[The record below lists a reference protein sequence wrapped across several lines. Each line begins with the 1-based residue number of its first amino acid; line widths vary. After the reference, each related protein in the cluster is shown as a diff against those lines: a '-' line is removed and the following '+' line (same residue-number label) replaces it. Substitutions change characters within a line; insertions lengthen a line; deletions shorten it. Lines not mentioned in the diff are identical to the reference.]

1 MRFPNLTRLRP
12 PIRRVAVVDPGSRSL
27 KLLLATSEF
36 GRLRIRHKELIDLK
50 SEGLVSAEEIKTHL
64 LATLDLWG
72 SPPIALVLPQHL
84 STSQVIDLP
93 LAPESEVK
101 KLIEDETLRL
111 GGVSESRIVYDFVR
125 IETDV
130 ASRQQFWVTLCQEG
144 EIRDRIL
151 RLGLENE
158 DICDVTT
165 TANALIATYRANAP
179 NSSRAILVHMGAQT
193 TVVVI
198 MLAGQGAFTTSFQ
211 MGGDFFTRAL
221 MRDRSC
227 SEESAET
234 IKRSTNLLFGR
245 DADPQFITILS
256 GWVAELDRQ
265 LRDWFERNSGA
276 AANREKFELIASG
289 GGFDQPGLIE
299 HLKTHAGFNFK
310 SWPSGESAGLPAPS
324 KGFEVAYGAV
334 LQALG
339 YSAQPVSLLTEDYRA
354 AWRRRVARQRL
365 EFASLLLVLICI
377 VGFALGTWHNSSLI
391 KNKSALLAKIQAGQD
406 AVDQNDAFTT
416 DLMAEYDAL
425 RPLFAAQQNTLDT
438 LKTLS
443 LLQQSR
449 SNRSC
454 WYVLIADQRSY
465 FTQPLPVISTNKAAG
480 ANGVTAA
487 GSSILPGFLPGSWA
501 MWTNTSLAKPGVIAE
516 LCIPEEDEAA
526 RKLLGQIVNELKH
539 QRLFALADQL
549 AEDQRRALADPKV
562 VIPDREFV
570 LRLDYSDTDFQKN
583 SPAKRALTIPS
594 GRSSRRARQS
604 SPAPE
609 NAENFSQSGK

>member
-36 GRLRIRHKELIDLK
+36 GRLRIRQQELIDLK

-84 STSQVIDLP
+84 STSQVIDVP

-125 IETDV
+125 IQTDAV
-130 ASRQQFWVTLCQEG
+130 NRQQFWVTLCQEG

-151 RLGLENE
+151 RLGVENE

-165 TANALIATYRANAP
+165 TANALIATYRTHAP

-221 MRDRSC
+221 MRERSC

-234 IKRSTNLLFGR
+234 IKRDTNLLFGR
-245 DADPQFITILS
+245 DADPQFITILG

-265 LRDWFERNSGA
+265 LKDWFERNSGA

-299 HLKTHAGFNFK
+299 HLKTRAGFNFT
-310 SWPSGESAGLPAPS
+310 SWPSGESANLPAPS

-334 LQALG
+334 LQALS
-339 YSAQPVSLLTEDYRA
+339 YSAQPVSLLPEDYRA

-365 EFASLLLVLICI
+365 EFASLLLVLVCI
-377 VGFALGTWHNSSLI
+377 VGFALGTWHNLTLI
-391 KNKSALLAKIQAGQD
+391 KDKSALLAKIQAGQD
-406 AVDQNDAFTT
+406 SVDQNDAFTT

-425 RPLFAAQQNTLDT
+425 RPLFAAEQNTLDS

-454 WYVLIADQRSY
+454 WYVLIADQQSY
-465 FTQPLPVISTNKAAG
+465 FTQPLPVISTNKAATN
-480 ANGVTAA
+480 AVTAP

-501 MWTNTSLAKPGVIAE
+501 MWTNISPTIT
-516 LCIPEEDEAA
+516 
-526 RKLLGQIVNELKH
+526 R
-539 QRLFALADQL
+539 
-549 AEDQRRALADPKV
+549 
-562 VIPDREFV
+562 
-570 LRLDYSDTDFQKN
+570 SD
-583 SPAKRALTIPS
+583 
-594 GRSSRRARQS
+594 
-604 SPAPE
+604 
-609 NAENFSQSGK
+609 SQ

>member
-36 GRLRIRHKELIDLK
+36 GRLRIRQQELIDLK

-84 STSQVIDLP
+84 STSQVIDVP

-125 IETDV
+125 IQTDAV
-130 ASRQQFWVTLCQEG
+130 NRQQFWVTLCQEG

-151 RLGLENE
+151 RLGVENE

-165 TANALIATYRANAP
+165 TANALIATYRTHAP

-221 MRDRSC
+221 MRERSC
-227 SEESAET
+227 SEESAEA

-245 DADPQFITILS
+245 DADPQFITILG

-265 LRDWFERNSGA
+265 LKDWFERNSGA

-299 HLKTHAGFNFK
+299 HLKTRAGFNFT
-310 SWPSGESAGLPAPS
+310 SWPSGESANLPAPS
-324 KGFEVAYGAV
+324 KGFEVAYGAA

-339 YSAQPVSLLTEDYRA
+339 YSAQPVSLLPEDYRA

-365 EFASLLLVLICI
+365 EFASLLLVLVCI
-377 VGFALGTWHNSSLI
+377 VGFALGTWHNLTLI
-391 KNKSALLAKIQAGQD
+391 KDKSALLAKIQAGQD
-406 AVDQNDAFTT
+406 SVDQNDAFTT

-425 RPLFAAQQNTLDT
+425 RPLFAAEQNTLDS

-454 WYVLIADQRSY
+454 WYVLIADQQSY
-465 FTQPLPVISTNKAAG
+465 FTQPLPVISTNKAAT
-480 ANGVTAA
+480 NGVTAP

-501 MWTNTSLAKPGVIAE
+501 MWTNISLAKPGVIAE

-526 RKLLGQIVNELKH
+526 RRLLGQIVNELQH
-539 QRLFALADQL
+539 QRLFAIADRL

-570 LRLDYSDTDFQKN
+570 LRLDYSDTDFQKS

-604 SPAPE
+604 SPTPE
-609 NAENFSQSGK
+609 NAENFSQSGR